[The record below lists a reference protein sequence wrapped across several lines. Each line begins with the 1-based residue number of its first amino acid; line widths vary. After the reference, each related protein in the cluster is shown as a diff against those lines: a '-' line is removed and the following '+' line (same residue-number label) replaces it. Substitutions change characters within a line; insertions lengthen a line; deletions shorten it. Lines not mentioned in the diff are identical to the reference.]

1 MNIPE
6 TETIKFKD
14 SQAAF
19 AIGLDC
25 DAKGRFKAEDVFK
38 LESRY
43 IIHIKDKN
51 GTYNKDKHLL
61 SSHKCKYEDFYNNYN
76 NSFDYLNLKT
86 YECLDNNDK
95 ILKGIYSDQ
104 IFSYYEFS
112 ATALDGTEEN
122 FKNIDTFLLNN
133 DCKLQLYYTDITFLS
148 LIHI

>member
-38 LESRY
+38 LEPRY
-43 IIHIKDKN
+43 IIYIKDKN
-51 GTYNKDKHLL
+51 GTYGKDKHLL
-61 SSHKCKYEDFYNNYN
+61 PSHKCKYEDFYNNYN

-86 YECLDNNDK
+86 YECLDNND
-95 ILKGIYSDQ
+95 
-104 IFSYYEFS
+104 
-112 ATALDGTEEN
+112 
-122 FKNIDTFLLNN
+122 
-133 DCKLQLYYTDITFLS
+133 
-148 LIHI
+148 